1 MAATKDLPVC
11 YSGEIHPL
19 FFFWPILFLRESKII
34 GIFSGFMEYSGRAS
48 PVAMPRALPA
58 SRELQSFAVPESGS
72 LDCCAKYGD
81 GRRRPEDSLV
91 CTLRFLFLY
100 LEVPFLSQHPALR
113 SPFPSIGSLYFFC
126 SISIVWYATVF

>member
-19 FFFWPILFLRESKII
+19 FFFWSILFLRESKII

-58 SRELQSFAVPESGS
+58 SRELHSFALQYRSRARLTVAPSMGMS
-72 LDCCAKYGD
+72 DGD
-81 GRRRPEDSLV
+81 PRSALCV
-91 CTLRFLFLY
+91 SFFFLPGGAIFITAPSFASTISFNWFPL
-100 LEVPFLSQHPALR
+100 LFFVRSQ
-113 SPFPSIGSLYFFC
+113 
-126 SISIVWYATVF
+126 

>member
-58 SRELQSFAVPESGS
+58 SRELHS
-72 LDCCAKYGD
+72 LQYRSRARLTVAPSMGMGD
-81 GRRRPEDSLV
+81 GDPRLPRD
-91 CTLRFLFLY
+91 LFLWSALCVSFFFTWRCHFY
-100 LEVPFLSQHPALR
+100 HSTQLCDPHFLQLVPSAFFVRSQ
-113 SPFPSIGSLYFFC
+113 
-126 SISIVWYATVF
+126 